1 MGGGPLDLAVL
12 GHAANCL
19 VGMIGFE
26 LVTAPIQLFANKQV
40 PPGPGSLWPI
50 DCMGRPMIP
59 RPVREHAP
67 SRLPLLGL
75 LNH

>member
-1 MGGGPLDLAVL
+1 MGGGLLDLAVL
-12 GHAANCL
+12 GHATNCL

-26 LVTAPIQLFANKQV
+26 LVTVPIQLFANQQV

-59 RPVREHAP
+59 
-67 SRLPLLGL
+67 
-75 LNH
+75 